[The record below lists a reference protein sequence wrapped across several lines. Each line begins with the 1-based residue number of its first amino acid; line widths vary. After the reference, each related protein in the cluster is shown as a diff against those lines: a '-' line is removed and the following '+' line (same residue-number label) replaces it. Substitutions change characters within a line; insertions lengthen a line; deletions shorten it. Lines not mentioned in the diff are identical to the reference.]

1 MNVTA
6 GKPMIRYV
14 TYKRVST
21 KEQGRSGLG
30 LEAQERD
37 IALFLES
44 YSEEPWEVLGEFV
57 EVQSGSDD
65 TRPELGKAIALAKK
79 EGAVLLVA
87 KLDRLSRDVHFITGL
102 MKDKR
107 LQFKVASMP
116 YADKLQLQI
125 YAVLAEQERD
135 FISQR
140 TKAALQ
146 QAKARGTR
154 LGGLRDKT
162 MKRNVI
168 LKAQAD
174 ERARK
179 LEGIVRPMR
188 ERGASLREIAASLN
202 EAGIQTPRGGDWQA
216 QQVKRLLD
224 RLTA

>member
-1 MNVTA
+1 
-6 GKPMIRYV
+6 MIRYV
-14 TYKRVST
+14 TYRRVST

-30 LEAQERD
+30 LEAQDRD
-37 IALFLES
+37 IQIFLDT
-44 YSEEPWEVLGEFV
+44 YSDEPWEVVGEFL

-65 TRPELGKAIALAKK
+65 GRPELEKAITLAKAEK
-79 EGAVLLVA
+79 AILLVA

-146 QAKARGTR
+146 QAKARGKK

-162 MKRNVI
+162 MRRNEEI
-168 LKAQAD
+168 QAQAKK
-174 ERARK
+174 RAK
-179 LEGIVRPMR
+179 ALEGIVMPLR
-188 ERGASLREIAASLN
+188 ESGSSLREIAEALDK
-202 EAGIQTPRGGDWQA
+202 AGIETARGGVWKA
-216 QQVKRLLD
+216 QQVKRVLE
-224 RLTA
+224 RLTNSA